1 MNKNTYFDQAFSEI
15 LAGIKNIT
23 IKIRTAIRIEQRK
36 IPIDPNIRTV
46 QQYQT
51 GIRNK
56 IEGLSSRAAMM
67 DFKTDQYCLITIY
80 GTMLTRVDRA
90 LGEDNYKVKQ
100 VQLKFLHKMLEDFE
114 NNSTFSYWRSFI
126 ILGNRAVKETDG

>member
-15 LAGIKNIT
+15 LAAIKNIT
-23 IKIRTAIRIEQRK
+23 NKIRTVIRIEQRK

-56 IEGLSSRAAMM
+56 IEGLSSR
-67 DFKTDQYCLITIY
+67 Q
-80 GTMLTRVDRA
+80 
-90 LGEDNYKVKQ
+90 Q
-100 VQLKFLHKMLEDFE
+100 
-114 NNSTFSYWRSFI
+114 
-126 ILGNRAVKETDG
+126 